1 MPFDWL
7 LTETPVAADLRR
19 MLKLLEEAYEH
30 PVDIEFTINF
40 LADSSRLLELE
51 PIAGSESGL
60 GSASIWVHSWF

>member
-30 PVDIEFTINF
+30 PVASNSRST
-40 LADSSRLLELE
+40 SS
-51 PIAGSESGL
+51 PT
-60 GSASIWVHSWF
+60 VFP